1 MNKIY
6 RSKPAIFLF
15 LFPAVLLFVGVIFVP
30 IIMSGYYSLHE
41 WNGMSDM
48 KFIGLKNYIEL
59 FTNETVN
66 FPQALLN
73 AVIYM
78 LASILIQLPFSLM
91 LALLLARGRRGSRM
105 FLSVYFI
112 PVLLST
118 VVIGQLWL
126 KIYNP
131 EYGLI
136 NMGLK
141 AVGLHSWATAWL
153 GNRDTALIAAFIPT
167 LWQFTGYHMLLMY
180 AGIQG
185 VPNEIKEAALID
197 GATESQVNRKIII
210 PMIKPVLRVC
220 LIISVTGSLKIF
232 DMIYILTGGGP
243 ARATEVPS
251 TLLYSRMFLRNQYG
265 LGSAIAILLII
276 LCMVLAIAIRKSYKT
291 EVD

>member
-6 RSKPAIFLF
+6 RNKMAIVLF
-15 LFPAVLLFVGVIFVP
+15 LLPAVLLFVGIIIVP
-30 IIMSGYYSLHE
+30 IFMSTYYSLHD
-41 WNGMSDM
+41 WDGMSDM
-48 KFIGLKNYIEL
+48 KFIGLDNYIEL
-59 FTNETVN
+59 FTNKTVN

-78 LASILIQLPFSLM
+78 LASVLIQLPFSLL
-91 LALLLARGRRGSRM
+91 LALLLAKGRRGSRT

-126 KIYNP
+126 KINNP
-131 EYGLI
+131 DYGLI
-136 NMGLK
+136 NMGLS
-141 AVGLHSWATAWL
+141 AAGLDSWTTAWL
-153 GNRDTALIAAFIPT
+153 GNRDTVLIAAFIPT

-180 AGIQG
+180 AGVQG

-197 GATESQVNRKIII
+197 GATESQINRKIII

-265 LGSAIAILLII
+265 LGSAIAVLLII
-276 LCMVLAIAIRKSYKT
+276 LCMVLAIVIRKSFKT

>member
-6 RSKPAIFLF
+6 RNKMALVLF
-15 LFPAVLLFVGVIFVP
+15 LLPAVLLFIGIIIIP
-30 IIMSGYYSLHE
+30 ILMSTYYSLYD
-41 WNGMSDM
+41 WDGMSDM
-48 KFIGLKNYIEL
+48 KFIGLDNYIEL
-59 FTNETVN
+59 FTNKTVN

-78 LASILIQLPFSLM
+78 LASVLIQLPFSLL
-91 LALLLARGRRGSRM
+91 LALLLAKGRKGSRT

-131 EYGLI
+131 DYGLI
-136 NMGLK
+136 NMGLS
-141 AVGLHSWATAWL
+141 ATGLDSWTTAWL
-153 GNRDTALIAAFIPT
+153 GNRDTALVAAFIPT

-180 AGIQG
+180 AGVQG

-197 GATESQVNRKIII
+197 GATESQINRKIII

-243 ARATEVPS
+243 AHATEVPS

-265 LGSAIAILLII
+265 LGSAIAVLLII
-276 LCMVLAIAIRKSYKT
+276 LCMVLAIVIRKSFKT

>member
-6 RSKPAIFLF
+6 RNKMAIVLF
-15 LFPAVLLFVGVIFVP
+15 LLPAVLLFVGIIIVP
-30 IIMSGYYSLHE
+30 IFMSTYYSLHD
-41 WNGMSDM
+41 WDGMSDM
-48 KFIGLKNYIEL
+48 KFIGLDNYIEL
-59 FTNETVN
+59 FTNKTVN

-78 LASILIQLPFSLM
+78 LASVLIQLPFSLL
-91 LALLLARGRRGSRM
+91 LALLLAKGRRGSRT

-131 EYGLI
+131 DYGLI
-136 NMGLK
+136 NMGLS
-141 AVGLHSWATAWL
+141 AAGLDSWTTAWL
-153 GNRDTALIAAFIPT
+153 GNRDTVLIAAFIPT

-180 AGIQG
+180 AGVQG

-197 GATESQVNRKIII
+197 GATESQINRKIII

-265 LGSAIAILLII
+265 LGSAIAVLLII
-276 LCMVLAIAIRKSYKT
+276 LCMVLAIVIRKSFKT

>member
-6 RSKPAIFLF
+6 RNKKAIVLF
-15 LFPAVLLFVGVIFVP
+15 LLPAVLLFVGIIILP
-30 IIMSGYYSLHE
+30 ILMSTYYSLHD
-41 WNGMSDM
+41 WDGMSDM
-48 KFIGLKNYIEL
+48 KFIGLDNYIEL
-59 FTNETVN
+59 FTNKTVN

-78 LASILIQLPFSLM
+78 LASVLIQLPFSLL
-91 LALLLARGRRGSRM
+91 LALLLAKGRRGSRT

-131 EYGLI
+131 DYGLI
-136 NMGLK
+136 NMGLS
-141 AVGLHSWATAWL
+141 AVGLDSWTTAWL

-180 AGIQG
+180 AGVQG

-197 GATESQVNRKIII
+197 GATESQINRKIII

-265 LGSAIAILLII
+265 LGSAIAVLLII
-276 LCMVLAIAIRKSYKT
+276 LCMVLAIVIRKSFKT

>member
-1 MNKIY
+1 MNNIY
-6 RSKPAIFLF
+6 RNKPAIILF
-15 LFPAVLLFVGVIFVP
+15 LLPAAILFFSIIVIPV
-30 IIMSGYYSLHE
+30 IMSVYYSLQD
-41 WNGMSDM
+41 WDGMSDM
-48 KFIGLKNYIEL
+48 KFVGFDNYIKL
-59 FTNETVN
+59 FTSSTIN
-66 FPQALLN
+66 FPQSLLN
-73 AVIYM
+73 AVLYM
-78 LASILIQLPFSLM
+78 SASVFIQLPFSLL

-105 FLSVYFI
+105 FLSAYFI

-131 EYGLI
+131 DYGLL
-136 NMGLK
+136 NQGLS
-141 AVGLHSWATAWL
+141 ALGLESWAKAWL
-153 GNRDTALIAAFIPT
+153 GDRGTALVAAFIPT
-167 LWQFTGYHMLLMY
+167 MWQFTGYHMLLMY

-197 GATESQVNRKIII
+197 GASESQINRKIII

-232 DMIYILTGGGP
+232 DMVYILTGGGP
-243 ARATEVPS
+243 AHATEVPS

-265 LGSAIAILLII
+265 LGSAIAVLLIA
-276 LCMVLAIAIRKSYKT
+276 LCMILAIVIRKSFKT

>member
-6 RSKPAIFLF
+6 KNKMAIALF
-15 LFPAVLLFVGVIFVP
+15 LLPAAILFIGIIIIP
-30 IIMSGYYSLHE
+30 IIMSTYYSLQD
-41 WNGMSDM
+41 WDGMSEM
-48 KFIGLKNYIEL
+48 KFIGFENYVEL
-59 FTNETVN
+59 FTNSTLN

-73 AVIYM
+73 AVLYM
-78 LASILIQLPFSLM
+78 LASVLIQLPFSLL
-91 LALLLARGRRGSRM
+91 LALLLAKGRRGSRM

-131 EYGLI
+131 DYGLL
-136 NMGLK
+136 NMGLSG
-141 AVGLHSWATAWL
+141 VGLDSWTTAWL
-153 GNRDTALIAAFIPT
+153 GDRGTALVAAFIPT
-167 LWQFTGYHMLLMY
+167 MWQFTGYHMLLLY

-210 PMIKPVLRVC
+210 PLIKPVLRVC

-232 DMIYILTGGGP
+232 DMVYILTGGGP
-243 ARATEVPS
+243 AHATEVPS

-265 LGSAIAILLII
+265 LGSAIAVLLII
-276 LCMVLAIAIRKSYKT
+276 LCMIVAVIIRKSFKT

>member
-6 RSKPAIFLF
+6 KSKTAIILF
-15 LFPAVLLFVGVIFVP
+15 LLPAVILFVGIIIVP
-30 IIMSGYYSLHE
+30 IIMSTYYSLQD
-41 WNGMSDM
+41 WDGMSEM
-48 KFIGLKNYIEL
+48 KFIGLENYVEL
-59 FTNETVN
+59 FTNSTLN

-73 AVIYM
+73 AVLYM
-78 LASILIQLPFSLM
+78 LASVLIQLPFSLL
-91 LALLLARGRRGSRM
+91 LALLLAKGRKGSRM

-131 EYGLI
+131 DYGLL
-136 NMGLK
+136 NVGLN
-141 AVGLHSWATAWL
+141 AVGLGSWTTAWL
-153 GNRDTALIAAFIPT
+153 GDRGTALVAAFIPT
-167 LWQFTGYHMLLMY
+167 LWQFTGYHMLLLY

-243 ARATEVPS
+243 AHATEVPS

-265 LGSAIAILLII
+265 LGSAIAVLLII
-276 LCMVLAIAIRKSYKT
+276 LCMVVAIIIRKSFKT

>member
-6 RSKPAIFLF
+6 RNKKAIVLF
-15 LFPAVLLFVGVIFVP
+15 LLPAVILFVGIIILP
-30 IIMSGYYSLHE
+30 ILMSTYYSLHD
-41 WNGMSDM
+41 WDGMSDM
-48 KFIGLKNYIEL
+48 KFIGLDNYIEL
-59 FTNETVN
+59 FTNKTVN
-66 FPQALLN
+66 FPQALFN

-78 LASILIQLPFSLM
+78 LASVLIQLPFSLL
-91 LALLLARGRRGSRM
+91 LALLLAKGRRGSRT

-131 EYGLI
+131 DYGLI
-136 NMGLK
+136 NMGLS
-141 AVGLHSWATAWL
+141 AVGLDSWTTAWL

-180 AGIQG
+180 AGVQG

-197 GATESQVNRKIII
+197 GASESQINRKIII

-265 LGSAIAILLII
+265 LGSAIAVLLII
-276 LCMVLAIAIRKSYKT
+276 LCMVLAIVIRKSFKT